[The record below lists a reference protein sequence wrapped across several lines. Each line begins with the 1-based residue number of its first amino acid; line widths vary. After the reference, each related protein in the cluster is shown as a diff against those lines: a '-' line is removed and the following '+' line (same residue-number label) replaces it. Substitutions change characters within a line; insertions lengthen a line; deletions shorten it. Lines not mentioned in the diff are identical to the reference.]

1 MVEDAYSKPQFLMT
15 FFPVA
20 KIFRSLAERAC
31 GQEITVRVDQH
42 GNDIQEL
49 RESGVVEASD
59 VDILVEGIGSMKTGI
74 WLVVSNIFFSIIY

>member
-1 MVEDAYSKPQFLMT
+1 M
-15 FFPVA
+15 
-20 KIFRSLAERAC
+20 
-31 GQEITVRVDQH
+31 RVDQH

-74 WLVVSNIFFSIIY
+74 WLVVSNIFYFP